1 MPKPSDLDYRAAILG
16 AFDRHTIRSL
26 QEINEYLKKSGEFKS
41 YQSTRRMLGLMAKE
55 GVISQLPKRGPRN
68 QVFYSKL
75 IFNDNAVKLVNHK
88 GELVSL
94 PLFLHTLFDYE
105 FPSVVDAKAAE
116 AIKLWMLDALASVDP
131 EKYVGKRDIPDYKEI
146 ERKLK
151 ATLEMTGKL
160 HAFIKNFLDSDVFSP
175 VARSNLLLEF
185 SEQAPIEHVMIVE
198 KRWNE

>member
-1 MPKPSDLDYRAAILG
+1 MSKPANLDYRAAILG

-26 QEINEYLKKSGEFKS
+26 QEINEHLKGQEEYKS
-41 YQSTRRMLGLMAKE
+41 YQSTRRMLELMCKE
-55 GVISQLPKRGPRN
+55 GVLSQLPKRGPRN
-68 QVFYSKL
+68 QVFYTKL
-75 IFNDNAVKLVNHK
+75 IFNSNAVKLINPN

-94 PLFLHTLFDYE
+94 PLFLNALFDYE
-105 FPSVVDAKAAE
+105 FPKVVDEKAAE

-131 EKYVGKRDIPDYKEI
+131 EKYVGKRDIPDYKELQ
-146 ERKLK
+146 RKLK
-151 ATLEMTGKL
+151 KTLEMTGKL

-198 KRWNE
+198 KRY